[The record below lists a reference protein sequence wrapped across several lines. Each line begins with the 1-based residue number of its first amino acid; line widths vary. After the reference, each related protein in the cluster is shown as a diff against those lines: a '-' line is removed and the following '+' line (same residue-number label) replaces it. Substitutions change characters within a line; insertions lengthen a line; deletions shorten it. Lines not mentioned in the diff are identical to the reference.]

1 MILAA
6 DRRIVFPLIG
16 EAVDAGARLSKAC
29 REVGITARTYQRWK
43 KRGESGGEDQRPH
56 AVRPRPAHKLSDE
69 ERQQVIAYANAL
81 EFRSLPPAQI
91 VPKLA
96 DRGIFVASESTFY
109 RILKEAKLNNRRG
122 NRKDPE
128 RRDPPSHVAT
138 APNQVWMWDITWL
151 KGPVKGSF
159 YYLYLV
165 IDLFSRKV
173 VAHEVYEAENG
184 RNACELIQKAALR
197 ERLAGK
203 PLILHADNGSPMKAT
218 LLRDKLVE
226 LNVISSYS
234 RPRVSNDNAYAERW
248 FGTAKYH
255 PSFPNKGFI
264 GLKEAQEWCLGF
276 VRWYNESHQH
286 SGIGYVTPNQR
297 HRREDLAIQVK
308 RRKVYEQ
315 ARRKNPRRWTG
326 KTRHWHSEEKVA
338 LNPMRKKEK
347 EAA

>member
-1 MILAA
+1 MILAE
-6 DRRIVFPLIG
+6 DRRSVLPLIS
-16 EAVDAGARLSKAC
+16 EAVDAGARLSEAC
-29 REVGITARTYQRWK
+29 REIGITARTYQRWK
-43 KRGESGGEDQRPH
+43 KRGENGGEDQRPH
-56 AVRPRPAHKLSDE
+56 AIRPRPAHTLSDK
-69 ERQQVIAYANAL
+69 ERQQVLAYANSL

-109 RILKEAKLNNRRG
+109 RILKEAKLNNHRG
-122 NRKDPE
+122 NRKEAE
-128 RRDPPSHVAT
+128 RRDPSSHVAT

-151 KGPVKGSF
+151 KGPAKGVF

-184 RNACELIQKAALR
+184 WNARELIEKAALR

-203 PLILHADNGSPMKAT
+203 PVVLHSDNGSPMKAT
-218 LLRDKLVE
+218 LLRGKLEE
-226 LNVISSYS
+226 LGLKSSYS
-234 RPRVSNDNAYAERW
+234 RPRVSNDNAYVERW

-255 PSFPNKGFI
+255 PSFPSKGFI
-264 GLKEAQEWCLGF
+264 GLTDAQEWCLRF

-286 SGIGYVTPNQR
+286 SGIGYVTPDQR
-297 HRREDLAIQVK
+297 HRGEDATIQAK
-308 RRKVYEQ
+308 RRQVYEQ

-326 KTRHWHSEEKVA
+326 KTRHWHSKEKEE
-338 LNPMRKKEK
+338 LNPMRKEEK
-347 EAA
+347 EVA